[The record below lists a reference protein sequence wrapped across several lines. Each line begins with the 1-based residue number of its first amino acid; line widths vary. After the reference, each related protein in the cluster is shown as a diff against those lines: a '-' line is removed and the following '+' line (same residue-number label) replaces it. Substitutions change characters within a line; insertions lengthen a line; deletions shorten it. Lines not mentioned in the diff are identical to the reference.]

1 MVHWAVGSCIMG
13 VMNETNRKGIYMK
26 VKLYRNRPIKNHPDA
41 IWWGFRRLDR
51 IRLTFLGPIIL
62 WWEP

>member
-1 MVHWAVGSCIMG
+1 
-13 VMNETNRKGIYMK
+13 MK
-26 VKLYRNRPIKNHPDA
+26 VKIYRNRPIKDHPDA

-62 WWEP
+62 WYEP